1 MTLAG
6 FATIYVLHL
15 MASISPGPA
24 VLMAARTGLT
34 EGRRTGFFLALGIG
48 IGGVFWA
55 GAAMS
60 GLAIVLQGAPVL
72 MWGLKGVGAVY
83 LLYLAVQMWRGADQP
98 LDMSQASQIPRG
110 AVAAVWKGVATQ
122 LTNPKTVAMFSAIF
136 IGTVPAGTAPWQYG
150 AVLLAVLFN
159 ETLWCSLVAR
169 IFAAD
174 RTRLGYVGLKSIIDR
189 AFGGMLAALGLKLAT
204 T

>member
-1 MTLAG
+1 MTFAG

-48 IGGVFWA
+48 IGGVIWA
-55 GAAMS
+55 SAAMS
-60 GLAIVLQGAPVL
+60 GLAIVLQSAPML
-72 MWGLKGVGAVY
+72 MWGLKLIGAAY

-98 LDMSQASQIPRG
+98 LDLTQASQIPRG
-110 AVAAVWKGVATQ
+110 AAAAVWKGVATQ

-136 IGTVPAGTAPWQYG
+136 IGTVPAGTALWQYG
-150 AVLLAVLFN
+150 AVLVAVLFN
-159 ETLWCSLVAR
+159 ETVWCSLVAR

-174 RTRLGYVGLKSIIDR
+174 RTRAGYVSLKSIIDR
-189 AFGGMLAALGLKLAT
+189 AFGGMLAVLGLKLAT